1 MDGSNNNTNSN
12 NRQRMNM
19 PKPNLNWLYIIIVTA
34 LVALMF
40 MNQGTDV
47 SKTAS
52 YTEFKKYVSMGYA
65 TKIVANKDELT
76 LQMYV
81 KPEYAKEVFKTNLNQ
96 LGRSPF
102 ITVEFGSI
110 DALEKFLD
118 EQQQQKHFTGTVNY
132 EKKNDFFGALFWN
145 IVSIGLL
152 IFLWLFLMRR
162 MSGGVGGGGVFNV
175 GKSKAQLFD
184 KT

>member
-12 NRQRMNM
+12 NRPRMNM

-81 KPEYAKEVFKTNLNQ
+81 KPE
-96 LGRSPF
+96 
-102 ITVEFGSI
+102 
-110 DALEKFLD
+110 
-118 EQQQQKHFTGTVNY
+118 
-132 EKKNDFFGALFWN
+132 
-145 IVSIGLL
+145 
-152 IFLWLFLMRR
+152 
-162 MSGGVGGGGVFNV
+162 
-175 GKSKAQLFD
+175 
-184 KT
+184 

>member
-1 MDGSNNNTNSN
+1 
-12 NRQRMNM
+12 MNM

-110 DALEKFLD
+110 DALEKFWMNSNN
-118 EQQQQKHFTGTVNY
+118 K
-132 EKKNDFFGALFWN
+132 
-145 IVSIGLL
+145 SISQVQSTMKRKMISSELC
-152 IFLWLFLMRR
+152 
-162 MSGGVGGGGVFNV
+162 SGILYPLAF
-175 GKSKAQLFD
+175 
-184 KT
+184 